1 MQIAPEWL
9 YSEPSN
15 RVKSFGCAE
24 LITARF
30 HSRREFSG
38 LLTRRRRIVFRGEAR
53 SHAPTG
59 TFRPRFL
66 CSRGESAHGGWFGW
80 CNGSDECNVP
90 SGTSANSQSSRVCV
104 RTYFVISCGMNPCE
118 NQAPEGAAQVSP
130 ARQRWESGKKDS
142 SPGGTTEFSHTL
154 FRTRLFPALPRASAL
169 GCILASLSC
178 FNGLLVHS
186 APNCSCDTD
195 SATPALTWFNYCGGG
210 VVVVVVSVV
219 WGWDG
224 LVVVVVVC
232 FSFFTFL

>member
-59 TFRPRFL
+59 TFRPRCL
-66 CSRGESAHGGWFGW
+66 CSRGASAHGGWFGL

-142 SPGGTTEFSHTL
+142 SPGGPTEFS
-154 FRTRLFPALPRASAL
+154 RRLFWRCNPPPKKKALFHKSTLPQK
-169 GCILASLSC
+169 IK
-178 FNGLLVHS
+178 
-186 APNCSCDTD
+186 PPD
-195 SATPALTWFNYCGGG
+195 S
-210 VVVVVVSVV
+210 
-219 WGWDG
+219 DR
-224 LVVVVVVC
+224 
-232 FSFFTFL
+232 FFRGRRRFIST

>member
-1 MQIAPEWL
+1 MVNVNRFLHKIMQIAPEWL

-90 SGTSANSQSSRVCV
+90 SGTSANSQSFRVCV
-104 RTYFVISCGMNPCE
+104 RTYFVISSGMNPCE
-118 NQAPEGAAQVSP
+118 NQAPVGRPRLAQRGS
-130 ARQRWESGKKDS
+130 ARKVGKKIQVPEGRPS
-142 SPGGTTEFSHTL
+142 S
-154 FRTRLFPALPRASAL
+154 RTVSSVL
-169 GCILASLSC
+169 GKIRNTPSL
-178 FNGLLVHS
+178 
-186 APNCSCDTD
+186 DR
-195 SATPALTWFNYCGGG
+195 
-210 VVVVVVSVV
+210 
-219 WGWDG
+219 DG
-224 LVVVVVVC
+224 
-232 FSFFTFL
+232 

>member
-142 SPGGTTEFSHTL
+142 SSGGTIEFSHSLFSAGKNSEYAQSRQGRLNWIQFRHYVTL
-154 FRTRLFPALPRASAL
+154 R
-169 GCILASLSC
+169 
-178 FNGLLVHS
+178 
-186 APNCSCDTD
+186 
-195 SATPALTWFNYCGGG
+195 
-210 VVVVVVSVV
+210 
-219 WGWDG
+219 
-224 LVVVVVVC
+224 
-232 FSFFTFL
+232 